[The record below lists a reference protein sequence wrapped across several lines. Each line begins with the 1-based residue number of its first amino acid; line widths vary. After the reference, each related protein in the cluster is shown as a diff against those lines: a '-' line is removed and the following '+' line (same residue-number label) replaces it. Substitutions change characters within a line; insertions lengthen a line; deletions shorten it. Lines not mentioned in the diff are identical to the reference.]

1 MITFLFR
8 HYKAVIG
15 LSVAL
20 LGPMM
25 LASWGFILTTSQTNA
40 KIPLHESRIVSLEQ
54 LNYRMDERYAFIQKS
69 LEIIQERNLKEL
81 QAARQTRLANKP

>member
-1 MITFLFR
+1 MIVFLFR
-8 HYKAVIG
+8 HWKAVTGIMI
-15 LSVAL
+15 AL
-20 LGPMM
+20 CGPMI

-40 KIPLHESRIVSLEQ
+40 KIPLHEARIVNLEQ

-81 QAARQTRLANKP
+81 QEARQARLANKP

>member
-1 MITFLFR
+1 MIVFLFR
-8 HYKAVIG
+8 HWKAVTGIMI
-15 LSVAL
+15 AL
-20 LGPMM
+20 GGPMI

-40 KIPLHESRIVSLEQ
+40 KMPLHEARIQSLEQ

-81 QAARQTRLANKP
+81 QEARQARLANKP